1 MLLKLYVKPIIAGVI
16 IFFVSIIVDKLMGK
30 SADYGYA
37 FMIAIFFAVFYFFIQ
52 YFLNYRIAKLRKR

>member
-1 MLLKLYVKPIIAGVI
+1 MLKKTYIKPIIVGVI
-16 IFFVSIIVDKLMGK
+16 ILFVSIIVDKLMGK

-37 FMIAIFFAVFYFFIQ
+37 FMIAIFFAVVYFLIQ